1 MDWSS
6 TVRAGRH
13 YRVRATDQ
21 IIDVNRLG
29 RPSLLSIFVTEDS
42 DRDHTLGCFI
52 T

>member
-1 MDWSS
+1 MDWLS
-6 TVRAGRH
+6 TVRARRR
-13 YRVRATDQ
+13 YRVKVTDQ

-42 DRDHTLGCFI
+42 DRDHALGCFI